1 MMTVISMEKADVILT
16 DWNIVQIQASDG
28 NFGELFIGYS
38 IHDGLGRVSTRIES
52 FDEKTKTGQTH
63 SGSNYELKGEPGRPH
78 QDALYVLETAI
89 GAERVNGALDNPD
102 GYMGLRFR
110 YLVK

>member
-1 MMTVISMEKADVILT
+1 MTVISMEKADVVLT
-16 DWNIVQIQASDG
+16 DWNIVQIQTSDG

-52 FDEKTKTGQTH
+52 YDEKTKAGQTH
-63 SGSNYELKGEPGRPH
+63 SGSNYVLKGEPGRPH
-78 QDALYVLETAI
+78 HDALYVLETAI
-89 GAERVNGALDNPD
+89 GSERVKGALDNQE

-110 YLVK
+110 YEVK